1 MSQAPNIDNV
11 TGNVYALSDIH
22 GCIEIYNQ
30 VKAFLQPND
39 IVLFLGDAGDRGPQG
54 WECIKAI
61 YNDPQFIY
69 LMGNHEDML
78 FHAMCGRRDDVD
90 LCWYNGG
97 RTTLA
102 GWNDESEE
110 VSAQWYDDLRG
121 LPIIAIYHNQNGDIV
136 HMSHSGWINDHIHDA
151 YAGARLQLIYA
162 LPSWETQKCLW
173 NRMGLY
179 DNRWFYGENEFIVH
193 GHSPIPLCFEA
204 CDTREE
210 LNEWGQNPNIMHYC
224 EGHKIDIDCGTHY
237 TGAACLLNL
246 DTWDEHYF
254 FTDERAQ

>member
-1 MSQAPNIDNV
+1 MA
-11 TGNVYALSDIH
+11 NVYALSDIH

-30 VKAFLQPND
+30 VKDFLQPED
-39 IVLFLGDAGDRGPQG
+39 TVFFLGDAGDRGPQG

-78 FHAMCGRRDDVD
+78 VRAMRGRHDDVD

-97 RTTLA
+97 GTTLA
-102 GWNDESEE
+102 GWDDESEE
-110 VSAQWYDDLRG
+110 VSVQWEEGLKN
-121 LPIIAIYHNQNGDIV
+121 LPIAATYRNQSGDIFY
-136 HMSHSGWINDHIHDA
+136 MTHSGWINESIHNMQQ
-151 YAGARLQLIYA
+151 RLIYI
-162 LPSWETQKCLW
+162 LPPWEREKCLW
-173 NRMGLY
+173 DRNGLY
-179 DNRWFYGENEFIVH
+179 YSKWPYKENEFIIH

-237 TGAACLLNL
+237 TGAACLLDLN
-246 DTWDEHYF
+246 TWDEHYF
-254 FTDERAQ
+254 FTDERAK

>member
-1 MSQAPNIDNV
+1 MPQAPNTNNI

-78 FHAMCGRRDDVD
+78 IRAMHGRHDDVD

-97 RTTLA
+97 GTTLA
-102 GWNDESEE
+102 GWDDESEK
-110 VSAQWYDDLRG
+110 VRVQWHDDLQD
-121 LPIIAIYHNQNGDIV
+121 LPIAAIYRNQNGEII
-136 HMSHSGWINDHIHDA
+136 HMSHSGWINDHIHDT
-151 YAGARLQLIYA
+151 YAGAQLQLIYT
-162 LPSWETQKCLW
+162 LPSWETDKCLW
-173 NRMGLY
+173 DRMGLY
-179 DNRWFYGENEFIVH
+179 DNRWIYEKSEFIVH

-210 LNEWGQNPNIMHYC
+210 LNEWGQNPSIMYYC
-224 EGHKIDIDCGTHY
+224 DCHKVDIDCGTHY
-237 TGAACLLNL
+237 TGAACLLDLN
-246 DTWDEHYF
+246 TWDEHYF
-254 FTDERAQ
+254 FTNERAQ